1 MSRRRVGVADELLA
15 GRYRLLERIAAG
27 GMGEVWRAQDTL
39 IDRLVAV
46 KTLKPEF
53 VGDEDFRARFR
64 AEAKH
69 AGRLTHS
76 GIASVH
82 DFGESPE
89 SAWLVM
95 ELVDGE
101 PLSSLLRREG
111 ALSVDRTLDLVTQA
125 GDALH
130 AAHLGGVV
138 HRDVKPGNLLVRPDG
153 VLKVTDFGIASATD
167 AVPLTQTGLV
177 VGTAY
182 YLSPEQAAGQHGSPQ
197 SDVYSLGV
205 VAYECLT
212 GARPF
217 PGDSPVAV
225 AIAHL
230 REPPPPLPET
240 VPAPVRALVERAMA
254 KDPADRFPDAA
265 TMADEAERLRG
276 LDTGRDGGLAALP
289 VAPPVAARAEGAAD
303 PLPDSALAATGLLQQ
318 ADRPVPGGR
327 ARSSRRIVSAA
338 AALLAVLAVGLGVR
352 SALEEPAPLPAAA
365 PASATVP
372 QIEVGTPEDRAS
384 AAVTAAGLSPT
395 RRTDTSRTVPAG
407 GVLAVEPAA
416 GTALEPGAPVVL
428 VVSTGPATVR
438 VDAAALLGTPAA
450 EARALLAGMGL
461 VPRLAYDGTGRP
473 VGTVSAVEPAGDV
486 AVGSVVLL
494 RVVPVPP
501 PAAPPPAPPPASAAV
516 PVPPPPPPPAAPAP
530 APAPPTAERPGKGR
544 GKDKK

>member
-1 MSRRRVGVADELLA
+1 MTPPSAVAADALLA
-15 GRYRLLERIAAG
+15 DRYRLLERIAVG

-39 IDRLVAV
+39 LDRLVAV
-46 KTLKPEF
+46 KVLKPEF

-64 AEAKH
+64 AEARH

-82 DFGESPE
+82 DFGESPA

-101 PLSSLLRREG
+101 ALSALLRREG

-125 GDALH
+125 ADALH

-182 YLSPEQAAGQHGSPQ
+182 YLSPEQAAGRSGSPA

-225 AIAHL
+225 AVAHL
-230 REPPPPLPET
+230 REPPPPLPST
-240 VPAPVRALVERAMA
+240 IPAPVRALVERAMA
-254 KDPADRFPDAA
+254 KDPGDRFADAAEMADWADRLRNAA
-265 TMADEAERLRG
+265 TADG
-276 LDTGRDGGLAALP
+276 GGLAALP
-289 VAPPVAARAEGAAD
+289 VAPPAAARPDGAQE
-303 PLPDSALAATGLLQQ
+303 PLPDSALAPTGLLQ
-318 ADRPVPGGR
+318 VPTARRLPGSG
-327 ARSSRRIVSAA
+327 ARSSRRMVTTA
-338 AALLAVLAVGLGVR
+338 AALLAVLAVGLGAR
-352 SALEEPAPLPAAA
+352 AALEQPEPEPLPAAA
-365 PASATVP
+365 PASVTVP
-372 QIEVGTPEDRAS
+372 QIEVGTPAERAS
-384 AAVTAAGLSPT
+384 AAVTAAGLTPSQ
-395 RRTDTSRTVPAG
+395 RRGPSQTVPVG
-407 GVLAVEPAA
+407 GVVSVDPAP
-416 GTALEPGAPVVL
+416 GTSVEPGAPVVL

-438 VDAAALLGTPAA
+438 VDAAAYLGRPAA
-450 EARALLAGMGL
+450 EVRSALAGLGL
-461 VPRLAYDGTGRP
+461 VPRLAYDGRGRP
-473 VGTVSAVEPAGDV
+473 VGTVSAVEPAGDL
-486 AVGSVVLL
+486 AVGSVVLV
-494 RVVPVPP
+494 RVVP
-501 PAAPPPAPPPASAAV
+501 APPPAPVA
-516 PVPPPPPPPAAPAP
+516 VPPPPSPSAPAVVAPAP
-530 APAPPTAERPGKGR
+530 VDRPGKGK
-544 GKDKK
+544 GKGRK